1 MRSFFWDDTDSN
13 CFKVYV
19 IECESKLEQPDPLS
33 DNVVSDKSLKEIR
46 IKNLNR
52 IVLAHKLA
60 HKLFEEYIR
69 ILTSQITWNVD
80 VMRSHKQ
87 NSMIRFLKVNLKFLG
102 IPHHSV

>member
-1 MRSFFWDDTDSN
+1 MRSPFWDDTDSN

-52 IVLAHKLA
+52 IVLAHFNINSLRNTFEFLPPKL
-60 HKLFEEYIR
+60 HEMLMLWD
-69 ILTSQITWNVD
+69 LTNKTRWFVSWKSI
-80 VMRSHKQ
+80 
-87 NSMIRFLKVNLKFLG
+87 
-102 IPHHSV
+102 